1 MHRSHVITTLA
12 VAVAQL
18 TSPMVVRAQ
27 DLAGG
32 VGFKT
37 VTNAVCGGSCDSPA
51 NGTRREDEALRAAIA
66 AVLEAHRPLGFV
78 ERSVWVSKG
87 ATISA
92 TLKPWALFPNGTATG
107 CYGWDP
113 RWTAPSP
120 SGLRAADK
128 DCAEVASWRRTELGI
143 VMTDAG
149 GEVSA
154 PYALLDVQRFAP
166 GQRFARRMQATAA
179 SISSPA
185 ATFVNINDLVF
196 TSAGTVRFAHS
207 KPVLPGGDATTPPRP
222 NAGQYFLDGYL
233 AAIRFPDGRIEVFI
247 TGNRTFKGDTPGF
260 SAVYWNGVMFVR
272 E

>member
-27 DLAGG
+27 DMG
-32 VGFKT
+32 VGVGAKI
-37 VTNAVCGGSCDSPA
+37 VTNAGDSPA
-51 NGTRREDEALRAAIA
+51 NGTRKEDAALRAAIA
-66 AVLEAHRPLGFV
+66 AVPEAHRPLGFV
-78 ERSVWVSKG
+78 ERMVAVSSG
-87 ATISA
+87 ATVSA
-92 TLKPWALFPNGTATG
+92 TLKPWALFPNGTASG

-113 RWTAPSP
+113 RRTAPSP

-128 DCAEVASWRRTELGI
+128 DCAEVASWRRTEQGI

-149 GEVSA
+149 GEVSE
-154 PYALLDVQRFAP
+154 PYVLMDVQRLAA
-166 GQRFARRMQATAA
+166 GQRFARRMQAPGT

-185 ATFVNINDLVF
+185 ATFVNINDLTF

-207 KPVLPGGDATTPPRP
+207 TPVLPGGDDTTPPRA
-222 NAGQYFLDGYL
+222 NAGRYFLDGYL
-233 AAIRFPDGRIEVFI
+233 AAIRFPDGNIEIFI
-247 TGNRTFKGDTPGF
+247 TGHRTFKGDTPGF

>member
-1 MHRSHVITTLA
+1 MHRSHIITTLA
-12 VAVAQL
+12 VAVAQM
-18 TSPMVVRAQ
+18 TSPTVLRAQ
-27 DLAGG
+27 DMPGG
-32 VGFKT
+32 VGTKI
-37 VTNAVCGGSCDSPA
+37 VKHASDSLA
-51 NGTRREDEALRAAIA
+51 NGNRREDAALRAAIA
-66 AVLEAHRPLGFV
+66 AVPEAHRPLGFV
-78 ERSVWVSKG
+78 ERLVLVSSGASVRGS
-87 ATISA
+87 
-92 TLKPWALFPNGTATG
+92 LKPWALFPNGTATG

-113 RWTAPSP
+113 RRTAPSP
-120 SGLRAADK
+120 TGLRAADK
-128 DCAEVASWRRTELGI
+128 NCAEVASWRRTGQGI
-143 VMTDAG
+143 VMTHAG

-166 GQRFARRMQATAA
+166 GQRFARRMEATAA

-185 ATFVNINDLVF
+185 ATFVNINDLTF

-207 KPVLPGGDATTPPRP
+207 KPLLPGGDATTPPRP

-247 TGNRTFKGDTPGF
+247 TGHRTFKGDTAGF

>member
-27 DLAGG
+27 DMSGSVGG
-32 VGFKT
+32 NT
-37 VTNAVCGGSCDSPA
+37 VTNASCGVACDSLA
-51 NGTRREDEALRAAIA
+51 NGTRREDAALRAAIA
-66 AVLEAHRPLGFV
+66 AVPEAHRPIGFV
-78 ERSVWVSKG
+78 ERMIAVSKG
-87 ATISA
+87 ATVSA

-113 RWTAPSP
+113 RRTAPSP
-120 SGLRAADK
+120 TGLRAADK
-128 DCAEVASWRRTELGI
+128 DCAEVASWRRTEQGI

-149 GEVSA
+149 QEDSTT
-154 PYALLDVQRFAP
+154 YDLLDVQRFAS
-166 GQRFARRMQATAA
+166 GQRLARRMEATAS

-185 ATFVNINDLVF
+185 ASFVKINDLVF

-207 KPVLPGGDATTPPRP
+207 KRPWPVVEDTNRPRA
-222 NAGQYFLDGYL
+222 NQGRYFLDGYL
-233 AAIRFPDGRIEVFI
+233 AAIQFPNGRIEVFI
-247 TGNRTFKGDTPGF
+247 TGHRQLTGDTLGF
-260 SAVYWNGVMFVR
+260 TLVYWNGVMFVR